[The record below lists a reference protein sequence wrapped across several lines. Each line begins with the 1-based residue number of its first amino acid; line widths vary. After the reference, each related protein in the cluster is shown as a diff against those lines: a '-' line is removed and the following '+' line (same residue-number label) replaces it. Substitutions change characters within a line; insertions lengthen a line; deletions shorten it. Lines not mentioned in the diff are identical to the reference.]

1 MSNNMALISRGYPK
15 RFDSHRKD
23 LLITL
28 FQEVLAEHPAYRT
41 YLPAVTES
49 MLQEAADAV
58 HIRVQAKKKRS
69 LTSGNVTVPCKQNSL
84 YTKTSRGCSAG
95 GLNLI
100 SLFELLGFY
109 YLQILEPVVEA
120 L

>member
-1 MSNNMALISRGYPK
+1 M
-15 RFDSHRKD
+15 H
-23 LLITL
+23 LLIT
-28 FQEVLAEHPAYRT
+28 
-41 YLPAVTES
+41 
-49 MLQEAADAV
+49 
-58 HIRVQAKKKRS
+58 
-69 LTSGNVTVPCKQNSL
+69 
-84 YTKTSRGCSAG
+84 KTSLGKSLG

>member
-1 MSNNMALISRGYPK
+1 M
-15 RFDSHRKD
+15 
-23 LLITL
+23 
-28 FQEVLAEHPAYRT
+28 
-41 YLPAVTES
+41 
-49 MLQEAADAV
+49 
-58 HIRVQAKKKRS
+58 
-69 LTSGNVTVPCKQNSL
+69 SGNATVLCKQNSL
-84 YTKTSRGCSAG
+84 YTKTSRGKSLG